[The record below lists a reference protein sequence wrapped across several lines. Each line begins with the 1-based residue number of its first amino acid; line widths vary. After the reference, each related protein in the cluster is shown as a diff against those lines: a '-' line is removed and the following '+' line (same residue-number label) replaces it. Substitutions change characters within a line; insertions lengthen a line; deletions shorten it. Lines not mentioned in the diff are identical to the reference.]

1 MFNTPPPQ
9 PKQKKPGQLTPEQLH
24 QFFDKGF
31 VIVKDFFKPEELE
44 PCRQA
49 CNELVEQVAQKLYK
63 AGKIQK
69 LYEEYGFEQR
79 LYMLDKEWPGA
90 VMLLLKLGQL
100 PQAFRDLWGDDRLLN
115 VVEQLVGPEISAS
128 PVWNLRPKAP
138 GHKETLVPWH
148 QDSSYFDNNSYSSMV
163 ATAWVP
169 FVDAT
174 KENGCIEMLVGGQ
187 KKGVICKHMCC
198 EDFYLMLDEEQAEKR
213 LGLDFKKDTELCEVP
228 YGGVLFFSNCA
239 PHRSIPNV
247 TDTIRWSIDL
257 RWQSSEKPDGFWG
270 LKPGVPMR
278 SAKNPDLKIDWDE
291 YDSFDRYRVLKQLAM
306 EKSENTDP
314 NELENEF
321 DTTLTGPHFE
331 KYEILAKNR
340 HIDAYF
346 KKKNEENQKN

>member
-1 MFNTPPPQ
+1 MADIKILPGFTDEEHPEVFNTPPPQ

-24 QFFDKGF
+24 QFFDK
-31 VIVKDFFKPEELE
+31 ISSSP
-44 PCRQA
+44 R
-49 CNELVEQVAQKLYK
+49 
-63 AGKIQK
+63 K
-69 LYEEYGFEQR
+69 LYEEYGFERR

-138 GHKETLVPWH
+138 
-148 QDSSYFDNNSYSSMV
+148 DSSYFDNNSYSSMV

-187 KKGVICKHMCC
+187 KK
-198 EDFYLMLDEEQAEKR
+198 
-213 LGLDFKKDTELCEVP
+213 GLDFKKDTELCEVP